1 MTTGPGS
8 DGMQTVRKA
17 PARRKRTKVPRDA
30 GAEAFL
36 AVHRAE
42 IDQIDLKPLFD
53 TAADDYNSMR
63 DGSVSRGRGNA
74 VLYSQAEHDA
84 VKGMFGE
91 ARMQIAA
98 LQGTVATLFG
108 RVLELEAADRSKS
121 ALQYR
126 GVFQMG
132 ETYSAGNF
140 VTQDGSLWHANE
152 STTARPGGGEAAWTL
167 AVKRGANGRDV
178 R

>member
-17 PARRKRTKVPRDA
+17 PARRKRAATSRSA
-30 GAEAFL
+30 GEVALVASL
-36 AVHRAE
+36 RAE
-42 IDQIDLKPLFD
+42 LDQIDLGPLF
-53 TAADDYNSMR
+53 AAAAADYNSMR

-91 ARMQIAA
+91 ARLQIVA
-98 LQGTVATLFG
+98 LQGAVATLFG
-108 RVLELEAADRSKS
+108 RVLDLEAADRSKS
-121 ALQYR
+121 ALTYR

-132 ETYSAGNF
+132 ETYSAGSF
-140 VTQDGSLWHANE
+140 VTHDGSVWHANE